1 MSNLFF
7 QKADPAHLDFQYLED
22 LSTAYWYSEVLFAS
36 IELKLFMF
44 LDQGAAT
51 IESLAEAA
59 GCRKKRL
66 KRLLNV
72 LESLNLVH
80 YQDGKFCNSQSA
92 GIYLVPGKSG
102 YMGDFFLYRSYMK
115 PRWETIVDQVA
126 LKSRQAPPVAA
137 QDDNYEKKTFEYVRA
152 MDILAKQ
159 KAFEI
164 IELLEEIEWETPLLD
179 IGGGAGAVSRA
190 IIKTR
195 QRGEAL
201 LFELPGVIQA
211 AKRIY
216 PDESSWERIGTIE
229 GDFRNYRFDF
239 GQKFGMILMNNFL
252 HAYDSDDA
260 HDLLLKTI
268 DLLLPDG
275 LLVIHDY
282 FPDRV
287 GRFPNKGALYD
298 LSMMLNTYNGA
309 CHTGSI
315 ISEWLKKA
323 GIARIAI
330 RDLDTDSSVIIASR
344 KDIGLNL
351 ETGYEEWAY
360 KAVRAGFTKAV
371 LLPVEKI
378 VIGDWVRKKCRF
390 GCAVY
395 GKNLQCPP
403 YGMKSKETLDLLKA
417 YKCSLLLEGSPP
429 GKEFHNRLLLMEKK
443 AFLAGYHK
451 ALVFGAGHCP
461 VCSKCPGDDIC
472 RYPEKARP
480 SMEGSG
486 IDVYS
491 TAKNAG
497 ISLKPVADRNQYV
510 KYIGLLLL
518 E

>member
-66 KRLLNV
+66 KRLFNV
-72 LESLNLVH
+72 LERLNLIH
-80 YQDGKFCNSQSA
+80 YRDGKFYNSQSA

-126 LKSRQAPPVAA
+126 LKSRQAFPVAA

-179 IGGGAGAVSRA
+179 IGGGAGAMSRA
-190 IIKTR
+190 VIKTR

-201 LFELPGVIQA
+201 LFEIPGVIQA

-216 PDESSWERIGTIE
+216 PDESSWERIKTIE
-229 GDFRNYRFDF
+229 GDFRNYRFDS
-239 GQKFGMILMNNFL
+239 GQKFGTILMNNFL

-260 HDLLLKTI
+260 HDLLLKAV

-282 FPDRV
+282 FPDRA
-287 GRFPNKGALYD
+287 GRSPHKGVLYD

-309 CHTGSI
+309 CHDASM
-315 ISEWLKKA
+315 ISEWLKKS
-323 GIARIAI
+323 GISRVAI
-330 RDLDTDSSVIIASR
+330 RDLGTDSSVVIASR
-344 KDIGLNL
+344 KDIGFNL
-351 ETGYEEWAY
+351 EAGYEEWTY

-371 LLPVEKI
+371 ILPVEKI
-378 VIGDWVRKKCRF
+378 VTGEWARKKCRF

-403 YGMKSKETLDLLKA
+403 YGMKSKETQDLLKS

-429 GKEFHNRLLLMEKK
+429 GREFHNRLLLMEKK

-461 VCSKCPGDDIC
+461 VCSKCPGDGIC
-472 RYPEKARP
+472 KYPEKARP

-497 ISLKPVADRNQYV
+497 ISLKPVANKNQYV